1 MDIDLQTSSPTSPVL
16 RFFLTTFLLLII
28 GYPQYIIKKL
38 LSTWF
43 PTDVQNFTDLC
54 SVSNISIFVLDQS
67 LHGYYI
73 HGVSP
78 TGTADGSIDELRK
91 ALELEASGKAR
102 PRGIQ
107 PEKDPELQC
116 YEIYLPWKMRQ
127 TYDNVRNM

>member
-1 MDIDLQTSSPTSPVL
+1 MSIDTSSSSPVSPIL
-16 RFFLTTFLLLII
+16 RFFLTSFLLLVI
-28 GYPQYIIKKL
+28 GYTQYIIKKL
-38 LSTWF
+38 VSTWF

-54 SVSNISIFVLDQS
+54 SVANISVFILDQS

-78 TGTADGSIDELRK
+78 TGQSDGSIDDLRK
-91 ALELEASGKAR
+91 ALALEASGKAR

-127 TYDNVRNM
+127 TYDNVSAI